1 MLHGLRRAVAAQV
14 LCALCALG
22 LCACGGGGTAL
33 PSVPWP
39 GHPADGIGMDY
50 ASASAAVA
58 KLNEY
63 RALAGVMPA
72 ELDFNLSRGCQLHA
86 NYLSGNR
93 IDLVVVG
100 LGAHDEDQ
108 SRPGFTYSGALAA
121 QNSVIFQGVGPVE
134 AIDKWFQTL
143 YHRIGLLDPNL
154 QRIGFGT
161 YKGYQVM
168 DIHQGRLKGSGI
180 TTRTVLYPAP
190 EMINVPGGFKN
201 EIPAPV
207 PGDDSLGLPVTVEF
221 FGHYGS
227 SIVNVEAQLLN
238 MDSGQGVPCLVQY
251 PGSPI
256 LPGWDYEQ
264 LIALL
269 PRDPLGRGEYMVS
282 VSALV
287 DYAAWSQEWSFK
299 VR

>member
-1 MLHGLRRAVAAQV
+1 MLHGLRRGWTALV
-14 LCALCALG
+14 LCALGALG
-22 LCACGGGGTAL
+22 LCSCGGGGSLL
-33 PSVPWP
+33 PSTPWP
-39 GHPADGIGMDY
+39 GHPGDGVGMDY

-72 ELDFNLSRGCQLHA
+72 ELDYALSRGCQQHA
-86 NYLSGNR
+86 NYLSRND
-93 IDLVVVG
+93 ISLSVVG
-100 LGAHDEDQ
+100 LGAHDEDPV
-108 SRPGFTYSGALAA
+108 RPGFTYAGTLAA

-161 YKGYQVM
+161 YNGYQVM
-168 DIHQGRLKGSGI
+168 DIHQGRLKGSAI
-180 TTRTVLYPAP
+180 TTLTVVYPAADT
-190 EMINVPGGFKN
+190 MNVPGVFKN

-207 PGDDSLGLPVTVEF
+207 PGDDSLGIPITVEF
-221 FGHYGS
+221 FGHYGT
-227 SIVNVEAQLLN
+227 SISDVEAQLLN
-238 MDSGQGVPCLVQY
+238 LDTGLSVPCLLQH
-251 PGSPI
+251 PGAPI
-256 LPGWDYEQ
+256 LDGWDYKQ
-264 LIALL
+264 LIVLL
-269 PRDPLGRGEYMVS
+269 PRDPLGRGEYLVS

-287 DYAAWSQEWSFK
+287 DYGPWAQEWSFK